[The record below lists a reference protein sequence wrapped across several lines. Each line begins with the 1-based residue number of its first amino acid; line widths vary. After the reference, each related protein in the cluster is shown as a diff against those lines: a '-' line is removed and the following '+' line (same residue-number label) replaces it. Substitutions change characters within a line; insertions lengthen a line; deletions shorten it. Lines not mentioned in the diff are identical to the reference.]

1 MTRATGAIAAAVT
14 PLRDG
19 GAVLDEGAFG
29 SLYDFY
35 AGAGLD
41 GVLAFG
47 TTGEGILMT
56 AAERRRGA
64 ALAVAAAAGRFAV
77 LIHAGAQTTA
87 DTVALAAHAA
97 ETGADGV
104 AVIGPP
110 YYAFDPDELL
120 AHYAAAASACAPLPF
135 YVYEFS
141 ARSGYA
147 TPLAVLERLRE
158 QAPNF
163 TGLKVSDQ
171 PWERFEEYLIDGLD
185 SFVGPEQFIAAG
197 LAAGAA
203 GAMSGLAGGL
213 PQRVVTA
220 VATREPGATEA
231 AGELRAAVSKFPFQA
246 ALKLALGW
254 QGVAI
259 EPDVR
264 GPLRRLRADEVERLR
279 AVYDAAS

>member
-1 MTRATGAIAAAVT
+1 MTRLTGAVAAAVT

-19 GAVLDEGAFG
+19 GATLDEDAFG

-35 AGAGLD
+35 ARSGLD
-41 GVLAFG
+41 GVLALG
-47 TTGEGILMT
+47 TTGEGILLT
-56 AAERRRGA
+56 RAERQRGA
-64 ALAVAAAAGRFAV
+64 ALAVEAAAGRIAV

-87 DTVALAAHAA
+87 DTLALAAHAA
-97 ETGADGV
+97 EAGADGV
-104 AVIGPP
+104 AVVGPP
-110 YYAFDPDELL
+110 YYGFDPDELL
-120 AHYAAAASACAPLPF
+120 GHYAAAASACAPLPF
-135 YVYEFS
+135 YVYEFA

-147 TPLAVLERLRE
+147 TPLAVLERLRQ

-185 SFVGPEQFIAAG
+185 SFVGPEQFIAEG
-197 LAAGAA
+197 LAAGAV

-213 PQRVVTA
+213 PQRVVAA
-220 VATREPGATEA
+220 VASGETSATEA

-259 EPDVR
+259 GPDVR
-264 GPLRRLRADEVERLR
+264 GPLRRLREDEVELFR
-279 AVYDAAS
+279 AVYDAA